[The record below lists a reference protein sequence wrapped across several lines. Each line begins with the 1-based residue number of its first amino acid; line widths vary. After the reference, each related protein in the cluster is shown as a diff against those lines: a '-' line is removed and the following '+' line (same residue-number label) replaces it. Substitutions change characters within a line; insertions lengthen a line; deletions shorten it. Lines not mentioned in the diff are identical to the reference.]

1 MSTSS
6 ITTVITD
13 AGFSLLRA
21 APGHKLIYTRAVCGS
36 GYVEKTQLATQTEV
50 TDYVMDL
57 SIVEFG
63 PTESAATLRLQLDNS
78 KAPKEFQLYQ
88 IGIFAKLLD
97 EEQELIGETLIQI
110 MQYEEPDIVRAV
122 PHVSEFVVN
131 VLLGQAE
138 KVEGIID
145 MAAYVS
151 LRHFSSRTVNG
162 KPLSADVT
170 LTGEDINV
178 SDSDPTTVK
187 AALSNK
193 ADILKQLLSVYV
205 DGVNGDDSNSGTKQ
219 APFKT
224 INAALNSIP
233 TVLIGTVIINIAAGT
248 YEENVSIAHF
258 VGGTSQFS
266 SINII
271 GAGQDKTFIQGLF
284 TVHSNVPT
292 YIKNVHISKGGN
304 TGMVGT
310 YYNTTLWENVT
321 IEGSGMIHDTGP
333 CFSSLGGYTFFNNVT
348 VNNAPVE
355 AIQAS
360 GAIFIH
366 ELAGTGNNIGIR
378 VGLSPGYLGMAVV
391 SSIPDDFA
399 TANIYKVFSGSIV
412 IKGGALV

>member
-1 MSTSS
+1 M
-6 ITTVITD
+6 
-13 AGFSLLRA
+13 
-21 APGHKLIYTRAVCGS
+21 
-36 GYVEKTQLATQTEV
+36 
-50 TDYVMDL
+50 
-57 SIVEFG
+57 
-63 PTESAATLRLQLDNS
+63 
-78 KAPKEFQLYQ
+78 
-88 IGIFAKLLD
+88 
-97 EEQELIGETLIQI
+97 
-110 MQYEEPDIVRAV
+110 
-122 PHVSEFVVN
+122 
-131 VLLGQAE
+131 
-138 KVEGIID
+138 
-145 MAAYVS
+145 
-151 LRHFSSRTVNG
+151 
-162 KPLSADVT
+162 
-170 LTGEDINV
+170 
-178 SDSDPTTVK
+178 
-187 AALSNK
+187 
-193 ADILKQLLSVYV
+193 SVYV

-248 YEENVSIAHF
+248 YEENVSIVHF

-304 TGMVGT
+304 AGMVGT